1 MYYVEN
7 DGSITMANQRENYAP
22 KNSTVERFSVSNGIP
37 TWVLIM
43 LVAATVMIASYFFIE
58 TKKKIEKQERLG
70 FSFY

>member
-43 LVAATVMIASYFFIE
+43 LIAVAVMIALYFYRE
-58 TKKKIEKQERLG
+58 TKKKNKQQERLG